1 MILKIGRT
9 LTALNLTYFQTSLSS
24 KVFLRS
30 GWLLSSCL
38 WTERSVYLWSQRS
51 ATKFMDYIMANYF
64 MHASPWLIMNARI
77 FAGHF
82 NIYQT
87 TDFFIQKWNETNVKI
102 RFWEMGACYG
112 KRKTRVQ
119 VYMEPYGDYYLNS
132 TDDSCC
138 E

>member
-1 MILKIGRT
+1 M
-9 LTALNLTYFQTSLSS
+9 TAIE
-24 KVFLRS
+24 FLANFGGPWIS
-30 GWLLSSCL
+30 GP
-38 WTERSVYLWSQRS
+38 
-51 ATKFMDYIMANYF
+51 FMDHVGKHYIM
-64 MHASPWLIMNARI
+64 HAFPWLIMNTRI
-77 FAGHF
+77 FAEAGQI
-82 NIYQT
+82 NIYLT
-87 TDFFIQKWNETNVKI
+87 TDFFIQKWNETNVEI